1 MTIIQ
6 LRCPACGF
14 EDEIIRSA
22 TLAQKVIQDHGP
34 FCPRC
39 GTLMQPVPARIG
51 KSSTPEGVKKS
62 KTRGGEQGCG
72 RS

>member
-22 TLAQKVIQDHGP
+22 TLAQKVIQDQGP

-39 GTLMQPVPARIG
+39 GNVMKPVPGRAG
-51 KSSTPEGVKKS
+51 KNSTPGGVKKS
-62 KTRGGEQGCG
+62 
-72 RS
+72 